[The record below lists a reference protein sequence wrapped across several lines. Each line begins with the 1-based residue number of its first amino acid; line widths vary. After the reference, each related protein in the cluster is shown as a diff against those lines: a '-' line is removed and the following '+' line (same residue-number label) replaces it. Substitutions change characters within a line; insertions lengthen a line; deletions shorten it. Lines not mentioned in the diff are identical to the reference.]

1 MAAGKDDGNMRREMP
16 VIWGLVKPLIVYY
29 VGYYVIRMIVGTL
42 LAGSGMEFLLEAGDS
57 VVNGIAMLGGC
68 AVLFPMI
75 DEEREEQQKE
85 RKARGEKE
93 AGRGN
98 PVLRYAA
105 LAVFAAASVVFFN
118 TLVSISGLTERSA
131 AFQETARN
139 QYAVSMGM
147 GLFLYA
153 GVSAVA
159 EEIVFRF
166 LLYNRL
172 RRFGDR
178 AAFGVVAS
186 AFLFAVYHGN
196 IVQGVYAFVLGVLIA
211 CAYIYFDNFFAPVLF
226 HGVGNAVIF
235 LSNMIPG
242 VYDIVF
248 SPVMFWIFG
257 LVTAAGCLYFASVRG
272 WIKGRKTADSKLVSE
287 DAEDG
292 KGQ

>member
-1 MAAGKDDGNMRREMP
+1 MRREMP
-16 VIWGLVKPLIVYY
+16 ALWGLVKPLVIYY

-42 LAGSGMEFLLEAGDS
+42 LAGSGMIFLMEAGS
-57 VVNGIAMLGGC
+57 PLVNGIAMLGGLV
-68 AVLFPMI
+68 VLFPMI
-75 DEEREEQQKE
+75 DEERETQQKE
-85 RKARGEKE
+85 RKMREDKKE
-93 AGRGN
+93 DGRN

-105 LAVFAAASVVFFN
+105 LTVFSVASVVFFN
-118 TLVSISGLTERSA
+118 TLISISGLAEQST

-139 QYAVSMGM
+139 QYAVSLGM

-172 RRFGDR
+172 RRSGGR

-186 AFLFAVYHGN
+186 AFLFGVYHGN

-211 CAYIYFDNFFAPVLF
+211 YAYMYFDNFLAPVLF

-235 LSNMIPG
+235 LSNMIPEL
-242 VYDIVF
+242 YDIVF

-257 LVTAAGCLYFASVRG
+257 VITAAGCLYFASAQG
-272 WIKGRKTADSKLVSE
+272 WIKGKKADL
-287 DAEDG
+287 
-292 KGQ
+292 

>member
-1 MAAGKDDGNMRREMP
+1 MASGKDNGNMRREMP
-16 VIWGLVKPLIVYY
+16 VIWGLVKPLVIYY

-42 LAGSGMEFLLEAGDS
+42 LVGSGMDFLLEAGGPL
-57 VVNGIAMLGGC
+57 VNGIAMLGGC

-85 RKARGEKE
+85 KREKKEKE
-93 AGRGN
+93 AERKN
-98 PVLRYAA
+98 PVLGYAA
-105 LAVFAAASVVFFN
+105 LAVFAVSSVVFFN
-118 TLVSISGLTERSA
+118 TLVSISGLAGQSA
-131 AFQETARN
+131 AFQETARS
-139 QYAVSMGM
+139 QYAVSLGM

-172 RRFGDR
+172 RRSGGR
-178 AAFGVVAS
+178 AVFGVMAS
-186 AFLFAVYHGN
+186 SFLFAVYHGN

-242 VYDIVF
+242 MYDIVF

-257 LVTAAGCLYFASVRG
+257 LATAAGCLYFASVRG
-272 WIKGRKTADSKLVSE
+272 WIKGK
-287 DAEDG
+287 
-292 KGQ
+292 KGEL

>member
-1 MAAGKDDGNMRREMP
+1 MRREMP
-16 VIWGLVKPLIVYY
+16 VIWGLVKPLVVYY

-42 LAGSGMEFLLEAGDS
+42 LAGSGMDFLLEAGDS

-75 DEEREEQQKE
+75 DEERDAQQKE

-93 AGRGN
+93 AERGN
-98 PVLRYAA
+98 PVLRYAV

-118 TLVSISGLTERSA
+118 TLVSISGLMERSA
-131 AFQETARN
+131 AFQETARS
-139 QYAVSMGM
+139 QYAVSLGM

-153 GVSAVA
+153 GVAAVA
-159 EEIVFRF
+159 EEVVFRF

-172 RRFGDR
+172 RRSGGR
-178 AAFGVVAS
+178 TAFGVVAS
-186 AFLFAVYHGN
+186 AFLFGVYHGN

-211 CAYIYFDNFFAPVLF
+211 YAYIYFDNFFAPVLF

-235 LSNMIPG
+235 LSGMIPEW
-242 VYDIVF
+242 YEIVF

-257 LVTAAGCLYFASVRG
+257 LITAAGCLYFASAQG
-272 WIKGRKTADSKLVSE
+272 WIRGKKMADRS
-287 DAEDG
+287 DG
-292 KGQ
+292 KLGSEGADDGEGE